1 MSREYIRCPYML
13 SDNIYC
19 KCIKHGISIRYAVSN
34 QLYKNICYMQKLSRN
49 LFTLF
54 LEQLLV
60 VSQLTFGCPKFLSQY
75 GACFEKYLASS

>member
-1 MSREYIRCPYML
+1 MSREYMRCPYML
-13 SDNIYC
+13 IDNIYC
-19 KCIKHGISIRYAVSN
+19 KCIKHAYLYDMRVKVN
-34 QLYKNICYMQKLSRN
+34 LYKNICYMQKLSRN

-75 GACFEKYLASS
+75 GACFEKDLVSS